1 MVVKGGLL
9 WLPRRVAGLRA
20 GDGCRRDA
28 DGYYFITGR
37 VDDVINVSGH
47 RLGSAEVE
55 SALVSHPLCA
65 EAAVVPVEHAIKGQ
79 ALYAFVTLMEVRCG
93 AVQMATIEQGA
104 HLTLP

>member
-1 MVVKGGLL
+1 M
-9 WLPRRVAGLRA
+9 PA

-28 DGYYFITGR
+28 DGYYYITGR

-55 SALVSHPLCA
+55 SALVSHPLCS

-79 ALYAFVTLMEVRCG
+79 ALYAFVTLMEVGYNQIPLHCCCDHIG
-93 AVQMATIEQGA
+93 KDPVD
-104 HLTLP
+104 